1 MIEIGKRKIKQGVAK
16 KRRKEQQVNLPAP
29 KSSEWLNMLT
39 TIQPESLNVV
49 SHDGWEEIELTVDS
63 GAGETVVPEGMVN
76 SVEVKEGPAAK
87 SGVQYECANGE
98 RIPNLGE
105 QKFMAHTQ
113 EGCKKSIRA
122 QVCEVTKALLSVRRL
137 VEAGNRV
144 VFEEGGSYIEDIYR
158 KERMYLQEKHGM
170 YTLKVW
176 TKGTG
181 F

>member
-1 MIEIGKRKIKQGVAK
+1 MGEPPVTGM
-16 KRRKEQQVNLPAP
+16 
-29 KSSEWLNMLT
+29 LNMLT
-39 TIQPESLNVV
+39 TIRPEGLNVMN
-49 SHDGWEEIELTVDS
+49 SGGWEEIELTVDS
-63 GAGETVVPEGMVN
+63 GAGETVVPEGLVN
-76 SVEVKEGPAAK
+76 SVEIKEGAASK

-105 QKFMAHTQ
+105 QKFMAYTQ
-113 EGCKKSIRA
+113 EGCQKRIRA

>member
-1 MIEIGKRKIKQGVAK
+1 
-16 KRRKEQQVNLPAP
+16 
-29 KSSEWLNMLT
+29 MLT

-76 SVEVKEGPAAK
+76 SVEIKEGPVAK
-87 SGVQYECANGE
+87 GGVQYECANGE

-105 QKFMAHTQ
+105 QKFMAYTQ
-113 EGCKKSIRA
+113 EGCQKRIRT

>member
-1 MIEIGKRKIKQGVAK
+1 MIEIGKKKIPQGMAKRMRREAKANQQAVA
-16 KRRKEQQVNLPAP
+16 
-29 KSSEWLNMLT
+29 SSEMLNMLT

-63 GAGETVVPEGMVN
+63 GAGETVVPEGMIN
-76 SVEVKEGPAAK
+76 SVEMREGPAAK

-105 QKFMAHTQ
+105 QKFMAYTQ
-113 EGCKKSIRA
+113 EGCQKRMRA
-122 QVCEVTKALLSVRRL
+122 QVCDVTKALLSVRRL

-144 VFEEGGSYIEDIYR
+144 VFEENNSYIEDIYR
-158 KERMYLQEKHGM
+158 KEKMYLQEKHGM

-176 TKGTG
+176 IKGTG

>member
-1 MIEIGKRKIKQGVAK
+1 MQIPQDTEM
-16 KRRKEQQVNLPAP
+16 
-29 KSSEWLNMLT
+29 LNTLM
-39 TIQPESLNVV
+39 TIRPEGLNVV
-49 SHDGWEEIELTVDS
+49 SSDGWEEIELTVDS

-76 SVEVKEGPAAK
+76 SVEIKEGPAAK

-105 QKFMAHTQ
+105 QKFMAYTQ
-113 EGCKKSIRA
+113 EGCQKKIRA
-122 QVCEVTKALLSVRRL
+122 QVCEVTKALLSVRKL

-144 VFEEGGSYIEDIYR
+144 VLEENDSYIEDIYR

-176 TKGTG
+176 TKGAG